1 MARPKPANTVKAGKR
16 PATRTAWKPGQSG
29 NPSGVHRSTVEV
41 IALARECAPMAIE
54 RLKHWAEHGD
64 ARASVAASQV
74 LLDRG
79 YGKAPQHV
87 TMSTDGGDPL
97 GIAEARAAARELFK
111 DPEARAALRT
121 ALWGAAAP
129 VVRDVA
135 VVPALPPVVTPPP
148 VTIPDSD
155 WFLDTLRQYPAARIA
170 IAGGPRTGKTT
181 LSARVTDRPVY
192 HGDDHIAL
200 GWSQASEALAAQV
213 NASVG
218 PLLVEGVQVPRALRK
233 GMAVD
238 VVIWLERPYVA
249 QTPEQ
254 SIMGKGCRT
263 VFDEWRAANPAVP
276 VVFHDGGGH
285 AP

>member
-1 MARPKPANTVKAGKR
+1 MHKS
-16 PATRTAWKPGQSG
+16 TR
-29 NPSGVHRSTVEV
+29 EV
-41 IALARECAPMAIE
+41 QQLARDAAPLCIE
-54 RLKHWAEHGD
+54 RLRYWAESDD
-64 ARASVAASQV
+64 ARASVAASQA

-79 YGKAPQHV
+79 YGRAPQHV
-87 TMSTDGGDPL
+87 TLASDGGDPL
-97 GIAEARAAARELFK
+97 GIAEARAAARELFR

-129 VVRDVA
+129 KVIDVPVIA
-135 VVPALPPVVTPPP
+135 ASSSEAERAKASTGAPNGLPLVSEVDGF
-148 VTIPDSD
+148 DSHPGT
-155 WFLDTLRQYPAARIA
+155 WFLDTLRQYQRIA

-181 LSARVTDRPVY
+181 LSTRVTDRPVV
-192 HGDDHIAL
+192 HGDDFIAL

-218 PLLVEGVQVPRALRK
+218 PLVVEGVQVPRALRK

-238 VVIWLERPYVA
+238 VVIWLERPYVT

-254 SIMGKGCRT
+254 AIMAKGCRT
-263 VFDEWRAANPAVP
+263 VFDEWRAANPTVP
-276 VVFHDGGGH
+276 VVY